1 MVRYDQ
7 RTGAL
12 MPTDLGRAASHF
24 YLRAESIAAFNEGLG
39 ERGAPSA
46 LARRAAGEM
55 AGEGDVVMCCDV

>member
-1 MVRYDQ
+1 MVRYDK

-24 YLRAESIAAFNEGLG
+24 YLRAATIFAFNEGLG
-39 ERGAPSA
+39 ERGAPGL

-55 AGEGDVVMCCDV
+55 AGENKFLLCVD